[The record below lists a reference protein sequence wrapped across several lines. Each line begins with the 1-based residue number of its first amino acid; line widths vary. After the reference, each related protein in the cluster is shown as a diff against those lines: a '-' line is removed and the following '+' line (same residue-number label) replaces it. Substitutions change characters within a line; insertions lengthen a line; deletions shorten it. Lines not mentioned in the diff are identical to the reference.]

1 MLHKNKYK
9 IKFQSCKLALDF
21 LIFVFFEFKLSAGIY
36 LSLMKVAVQVD
47 NFYSIHI
54 MLFKNAWHQ
63 FELYHKTV
71 CKEDSSKTK
80 TKKPET
86 SKTLEKAH

>member
-54 MLFKNAWHQ
+54 MLFKNA
-63 FELYHKTV
+63 
-71 CKEDSSKTK
+71 
-80 TKKPET
+80 
-86 SKTLEKAH
+86 